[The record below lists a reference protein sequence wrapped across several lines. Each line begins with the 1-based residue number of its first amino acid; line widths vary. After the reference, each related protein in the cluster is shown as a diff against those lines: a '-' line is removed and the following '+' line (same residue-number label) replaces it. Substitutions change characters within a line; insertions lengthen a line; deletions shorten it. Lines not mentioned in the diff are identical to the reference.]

1 MKNIK
6 KLGLLML
13 ALVMLLPTFVMAKEY
28 EEYDMR
34 SIEDE
39 IKATIDFSDSELY
52 GQKNSLRSARSLPDF
67 TVYHRT
73 WSKLSMADDVFD
85 KANCTVT
92 ADEGNYSF
100 DFVVKP
106 AKKTIGK
113 ETYYADCTEIKFII
127 NGQEVNATPYG
138 SKPSINIKKTPT
150 SPNVPEGFTI
160 TVPKTALFKANVG
173 GYSQYFKIKF
183 ETNLEDSGAMGVI
196 GDAMMNRNARLF
208 VLEK

>member
-39 IKATIDFSDSELY
+39 IKATIDYADEELY
-52 GQKNSLRSARSLPDF
+52 GTKYSLRSAGVEDF
-67 TVYHRT
+67 AVYHRRDP
-73 WSKLSMADDVFD
+73 KLSMADGAFD
-85 KANCTVT
+85 KEKSIVDQDENNYIFTFYTKPVT
-92 ADEGNYSF
+92 KRF
-100 DFVVKP
+100 L
-106 AKKTIGK
+106 GK
-113 ETYYADCTEIKFII
+113 DYYADCTELKFII
-127 NGQEVNATPYG
+127 NGQEVNAKSFG
-138 SKPSINIKKTPT
+138 STKAVNSEKM
-150 SPNVPEGFTI
+150 VPEGFTI

-173 GYSQYFKIKF
+173 GYSQFFRIKF

-196 GDAMMNRNARLF
+196 GDRMMNRNARMF
-208 VLEK
+208 VK